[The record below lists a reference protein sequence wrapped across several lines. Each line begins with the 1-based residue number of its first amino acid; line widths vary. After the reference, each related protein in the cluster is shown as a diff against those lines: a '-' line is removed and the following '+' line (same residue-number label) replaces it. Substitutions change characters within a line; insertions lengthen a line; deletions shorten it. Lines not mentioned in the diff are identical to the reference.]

1 MELFPYRG
9 FRPFQ
14 KEVHDAVYRGL
25 LEEKPVLINAPTGLG
40 KTAAV
45 LTAALRYLL
54 DTERSVHYVVR
65 TRAELEPPVREL
77 SKILNRGVDLDYV
90 VIKSRQDMCCYS
102 SLKKLDYL
110 EFLAECSLLKRM
122 GRCAYSPPREVQA
135 PLRSVSTYVKFLCAS
150 QSCPYEYAKQKMS
163 GAKLVISTYYYV
175 FGREHADLKGR
186 VVIIDEAHSL
196 FDAVTQLHSIV
207 LSEGDLRTAY
217 KEAKKYGFLDE
228 AAKIYRLLTFI
239 KRSAGAVDVGDV
251 LGLVADLDLENA
263 IWEITKRKTE
273 EKVNPYTPLL
283 LVKELRDA
291 LRGRLRYHAEVR
303 GENLAKT
310 LALYPLDPTA
320 LIKES
325 LRGVKNVVYISGTLP
340 MSIFAESLALSDFVK
355 LDISFSDFIPRH
367 NYLSVIDVGV
377 TTKFEERTEEMY
389 LRIAERLATAINL
402 SPGGV
407 LAMFPSYDVM
417 KGVRKYLKIS
427 IPHWYEGPQE
437 VDWENLPEK
446 FFIGAVARGRYVEGV
461 EYVKDGKNLLSTVV
475 VVGVPY
481 PEPSPYLDRRVELL
495 RPRLRER
502 AWSAVYLYHAVVSTR
517 QAIGRLFRSPEDRGV
532 LVFLDRR
539 YAEPELWN
547 ELKDVLTGS
556 LIVSHLEEAAE
567 KTAEFFT
574 SALTASRWPSPR
586 Q

>member
-1 MELFPYRG
+1 MELFPYDE

-25 LEEKPVLINAPTGLG
+25 LERKPVLINAPTGLG

-45 LTAALRYLL
+45 LTAAVRYLL
-54 DTERSVHYVVR
+54 DTETPLHYVVR

-77 SKILNRGVDLDYV
+77 AKILNRGVYLDYV

-110 EFLAECSLLKRM
+110 EFLAECNLLKRM
-122 GRCAYSPPREVQA
+122 GRCAYYPPREVQA
-135 PLRSVSTYVKFLCAS
+135 PLKSVSTYVKFLCAS
-150 QSCPYEYAKQKMS
+150 QSCPYEYAKQKMND
-163 GAKLVISTYYYV
+163 AKLVISTYYYV
-175 FGREHADLKGR
+175 FGRERGSLNGH

-196 FDAVTQLHSIV
+196 FDAVTQFHSIA

-228 AAKIYRLLTFI
+228 AANIYRLLTFI

-273 EKVNPYTPLL
+273 ERVNPYTPLL
-283 LVKELRDA
+283 LVKELRDV
-291 LRGRLRYHAEVR
+291 LRGRLRYYAEVR
-303 GENLAKT
+303 GENSAKT
-310 LALYPLDPTA
+310 LTLYPLDPIA

-325 LRGVKNVVYISGTLP
+325 LREAVNVVYISGTLP
-340 MSIFAESLALSDFVK
+340 ISLFAETLAISEYVK
-355 LDISFSDFIPRH
+355 LDVSFSDFIPRH

-377 TTKFEERTEEMY
+377 TTKFEERDEEMY
-389 LRIAERLATAINL
+389 LRIAERLAAAINL

-407 LAMFPSYDVM
+407 LAMFPSYEVM

-427 IPHWYEGPQE
+427 TPHWYEGSQE
-437 VDWENLPEK
+437 VDWESLTDK
-446 FFIGAVARGRYVEGV
+446 FFLGAVARGRYVEGV
-461 EYVKDGKNLLSTVV
+461 EYVKDGKNLLAFVV

-481 PEPSPYLDRRVELL
+481 PEPSAYLERRVEMM
-495 RPRLRER
+495 RPRLGEK
-502 AWSAVYLYHAVVSTR
+502 AWSAVYLYHAVVNIR
-517 QAIGRLFRSPEDRGV
+517 QAIGRLFRGPQDRGV

-556 LIVSHLEEAAE
+556 LIVNHLSEARE
-567 KTAEFFT
+567 KIAEFFT
-574 SALTASRWPSPR
+574 SASITAKWP
-586 Q
+586 

>member
-1 MELFPYRG
+1 MELFPYDK

-25 LEEKPVLINAPTGLG
+25 LERKPVLVNAPTGLG

-45 LTAALRYLL
+45 LTAAVRYLL
-54 DTERSVHYVVR
+54 DTETPVHYVVR

-77 SKILNRGVDLDYV
+77 AKILNRGVYLDYV

-110 EFLAECSLLKRM
+110 EFLAECNLLKKM
-122 GRCAYSPPREVQA
+122 GRCAYYPPREVQA
-135 PLRSVSTYVKFLCAS
+135 PLKSVSTYVKFLCAS
-150 QSCPYEYAKQKMS
+150 QSCPYEYAKQKMND
-163 GAKLVISTYYYV
+163 AKLVISTYYYV
-175 FGREHADLKGR
+175 FGRERGNLNGR

-196 FDAVTQLHSIV
+196 FDAVTQFHSIA

-251 LGLVADLDLENA
+251 LGLVADLDLENV

-273 EKVNPYTPLL
+273 ERVNPYTPLL
-283 LVKELRDA
+283 LVKELRDV
-291 LRGRLRYHAEVR
+291 LRGRLRYYAEVR
-303 GENLAKT
+303 GENSAKT
-310 LALYPLDPTA
+310 LTLYPLDPIA
-320 LIKES
+320 LIKEF
-325 LRGVKNVVYISGTLP
+325 LREAVNVVYISGTLP
-340 MSIFAESLALSDFVK
+340 ISLFAETLAISEYVK
-355 LDISFSDFIPRH
+355 LDVSFSDFIPRH

-377 TTKFEERTEEMY
+377 TTKFEERDEEMY
-389 LRIAERLATAINL
+389 LKIADRLAAAINL

-407 LAMFPSYDVM
+407 LAMFPSYEVM

-427 IPHWYEGPQE
+427 IPHWYEGSQE
-437 VDWENLPEK
+437 VDWESLTDK

-461 EYVKDGKNLLSTVV
+461 EYVKDGKNLLAFVV

-481 PEPSPYLDRRVELL
+481 PEPSVYLERRVEMM
-495 RPRLRER
+495 RPRLGEK
-502 AWSAVYLYHAVVSTR
+502 AWSAVYLYHAVVNIR
-517 QAIGRLFRSPEDRGV
+517 QAIGRLFRGPQDRGV

-556 LIVSHLEEAAE
+556 LIVNHLSEARE
-567 KTAEFFT
+567 KIAEFFT
-574 SALTASRWPSPR
+574 SASITAKWP
-586 Q
+586 

>member
-1 MELFPYRG
+1 VELFPYDE

-25 LEEKPVLINAPTGLG
+25 LERKPVLINAPTGLG

-45 LTAALRYLL
+45 LAAAVRYLL
-54 DTERSVHYVVR
+54 DTETPLHYVVR

-77 SKILNRGVDLDYV
+77 AKILNRGVYLDYV

-110 EFLAECSLLKRM
+110 EFLAECNLLKRM
-122 GRCAYSPPREVQA
+122 GRCAYYPPREVQA
-135 PLRSVSTYVKFLCAS
+135 PLKSVSTYVKFLCAS
-150 QSCPYEYAKQKMS
+150 QSCPYEYAKQKMND
-163 GAKLVISTYYYV
+163 AKLVISTYYYV
-175 FGREHADLKGR
+175 FGRERGSLNGH

-196 FDAVTQLHSIV
+196 FDAVTQFHSIA

-228 AAKIYRLLTFI
+228 AANIYRLLTFI

-273 EKVNPYTPLL
+273 ERVNPYTPLL
-283 LVKELRDA
+283 LVKELRDV
-291 LRGRLRYHAEVR
+291 LRGRLRYYAEVR
-303 GENLAKT
+303 GENSAKT
-310 LALYPLDPTA
+310 LTLYPLDPIA

-325 LRGVKNVVYISGTLP
+325 LREAVNVVYISGTLP
-340 MSIFAESLALSDFVK
+340 ISLFAETLAISEYVK
-355 LDISFSDFIPRH
+355 LDVSFSDFIPRH

-377 TTKFEERTEEMY
+377 TTKFEERDEEMY
-389 LRIAERLATAINL
+389 LRIAERLAAAINL

-407 LAMFPSYDVM
+407 LAMFPSYEVM

-427 IPHWYEGPQE
+427 TPHWYEGSQE
-437 VDWENLPEK
+437 VDWESLTDK
-446 FFIGAVARGRYVEGV
+446 FFLGAVARGRYVEGV
-461 EYVKDGKNLLSTVV
+461 EYVKDGKNLLAFVV

-481 PEPSPYLDRRVELL
+481 PEPSAYLERRVEMM
-495 RPRLRER
+495 RPRLGEK
-502 AWSAVYLYHAVVSTR
+502 AWSAVYLYHAVVNIR
-517 QAIGRLFRSPEDRGV
+517 QAIGRLFRGPQDRGV

-556 LIVSHLEEAAE
+556 LIVNHLSEARE
-567 KTAEFFT
+567 KIAEFFT
-574 SALTASRWPSPR
+574 SASITAKWP
-586 Q
+586 

>member
-1 MELFPYRG
+1 MELFPYDE

-25 LEEKPVLINAPTGLG
+25 LERKPVLINAPTGLG

-45 LTAALRYLL
+45 LTAAVRYLL
-54 DTERSVHYVVR
+54 DTETPLHYVVR

-77 SKILNRGVDLDYV
+77 AKILNRGVYLDYV

-110 EFLAECSLLKRM
+110 EFLAECNLLKRM
-122 GRCAYSPPREVQA
+122 GRCAYYPPREVQA
-135 PLRSVSTYVKFLCAS
+135 PLKSVSTYVKFLCAS
-150 QSCPYEYAKQKMS
+150 QSCPYEYAKQKMND
-163 GAKLVISTYYYV
+163 AKLVISTYYYV
-175 FGREHADLKGR
+175 FGRERGSLNGR

-196 FDAVTQLHSIV
+196 FDAVTQFHSIA

-228 AAKIYRLLTFI
+228 AANIYRLLTFI

-273 EKVNPYTPLL
+273 ERVNPYTPLL
-283 LVKELRDA
+283 LVKELRDV
-291 LRGRLRYHAEVR
+291 LRGRLRYYAEVR
-303 GENLAKT
+303 GENSAKT
-310 LALYPLDPTA
+310 LTLYPLDPIA

-325 LRGVKNVVYISGTLP
+325 LREAVNVVYISGTLP
-340 MSIFAESLALSDFVK
+340 ISLFAETLAISEYVK
-355 LDISFSDFIPRH
+355 LDVSFSDFIPRH

-377 TTKFEERTEEMY
+377 TTKFEERDEEMY
-389 LRIAERLATAINL
+389 LRIAERLAAAINL

-407 LAMFPSYDVM
+407 LAMFPSYEVM

-427 IPHWYEGPQE
+427 IPHWYEGSQE
-437 VDWENLPEK
+437 VDWESLTDK
-446 FFIGAVARGRYVEGV
+446 FFLGAVARGRYVEGV
-461 EYVKDGKNLLSTVV
+461 EYVKDGKNLLAFVV

-481 PEPSPYLDRRVELL
+481 PEPSAYLERRVEMM
-495 RPRLRER
+495 RPRLGEK
-502 AWSAVYLYHAVVSTR
+502 AWSAVYLYHAVVNIR
-517 QAIGRLFRSPEDRGV
+517 QAIGRLFRGPQDRGV

-556 LIVSHLEEAAE
+556 LIVNHLSEARE
-567 KTAEFFT
+567 KIAEFFT
-574 SALTASRWPSPR
+574 SASITAKWP
-586 Q
+586 

>member
-1 MELFPYRG
+1 VELFPYDE

-25 LEEKPVLINAPTGLG
+25 LERKPVLVNAPTGLG

-45 LTAALRYLL
+45 LTAAVRYLL
-54 DTERSVHYVVR
+54 DTETPVHYVVR

-77 SKILNRGVDLDYV
+77 AKILNRGVYLDYV

-102 SLKKLDYL
+102 ALKKLDYL
-110 EFLAECSLLKRM
+110 EFLAECNLLKKM
-122 GRCAYSPPREVQA
+122 GRCAYYPPREVQA
-135 PLRSVSTYVKFLCAS
+135 PLKSVSTYVKFLCAS
-150 QSCPYEYAKQKMS
+150 QSCPYEYAKQKMND
-163 GAKLVISTYYYV
+163 AKLVISTYYYV
-175 FGREHADLKGR
+175 FGRERGNLNGR

-196 FDAVTQLHSIV
+196 FDAVTQFHSIA

-273 EKVNPYTPLL
+273 ERVNPYTPLL
-283 LVKELRDA
+283 LVKELRDV
-291 LRGRLRYHAEVR
+291 LRGRLRYYAEVR
-303 GENLAKT
+303 GENSAKT
-310 LALYPLDPTA
+310 LTLYPLDPIA

-325 LRGVKNVVYISGTLP
+325 LREAVNVVYISGTLP
-340 MSIFAESLALSDFVK
+340 ISLFAETLAISEYVK
-355 LDISFSDFIPRH
+355 LDVSFSDFIPRH

-377 TTKFEERTEEMY
+377 TTKFEERDEEMY
-389 LRIAERLATAINL
+389 LKIADRLAAAINL

-407 LAMFPSYDVM
+407 LAMFPSYEVM

-427 IPHWYEGPQE
+427 IPHWYEGSQE
-437 VDWENLPEK
+437 VDWESLTDK

-461 EYVKDGKNLLSTVV
+461 EYVKDGKNLLAFVV

-481 PEPSPYLDRRVELL
+481 PEPSAYLERRVEMM
-495 RPRLRER
+495 RPRLGEK
-502 AWSAVYLYHAVVSTR
+502 AWSAVYLYHAVVNIR
-517 QAIGRLFRSPEDRGV
+517 QAIGRLFRGPQDRGV

-556 LIVSHLEEAAE
+556 LIVNHLSEARE
-567 KTAEFFT
+567 KIAEFFT
-574 SALTASRWPSPR
+574 SASITAKWP
-586 Q
+586 

>member
-1 MELFPYRG
+1 VELFPYRG

-54 DTERSVHYVVR
+54 DTETSVHYVVR

-122 GRCAYSPPREVQA
+122 GRCAYYPPREVQA

-150 QSCPYEYAKQKMS
+150 QSCPYEYARQKMS

-273 EKVNPYTPLL
+273 EKVSPYTPLL

-291 LRGRLRYHAEVR
+291 LRGRLRYYAEVR

-340 MSIFAESLALSDFVK
+340 ISIFAESLALSDFVK
-355 LDISFSDFIPRH
+355 LDISSQT
-367 NYLSVIDVGV
+367 S
-377 TTKFEERTEEMY
+377 
-389 LRIAERLATAINL
+389 
-402 SPGGV
+402 SPG
-407 LAMFPSYDVM
+407 
-417 KGVRKYLKIS
+417 
-427 IPHWYEGPQE
+427 
-437 VDWENLPEK
+437 
-446 FFIGAVARGRYVEGV
+446 
-461 EYVKDGKNLLSTVV
+461 TTT
-475 VVGVPY
+475 
-481 PEPSPYLDRRVELL
+481 SP
-495 RPRLRER
+495 
-502 AWSAVYLYHAVVSTR
+502 
-517 QAIGRLFRSPEDRGV
+517 
-532 LVFLDRR
+532 
-539 YAEPELWN
+539 
-547 ELKDVLTGS
+547 
-556 LIVSHLEEAAE
+556 
-567 KTAEFFT
+567 
-574 SALTASRWPSPR
+574 
-586 Q
+586 